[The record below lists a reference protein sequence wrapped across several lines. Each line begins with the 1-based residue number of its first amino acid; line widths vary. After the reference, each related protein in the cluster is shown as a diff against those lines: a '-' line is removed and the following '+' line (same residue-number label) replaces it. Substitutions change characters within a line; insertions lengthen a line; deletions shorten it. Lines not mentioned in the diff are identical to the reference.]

1 MRKKAFTLIEI
12 LIVIFVFW
20 TGILTVL
27 NVLTHS
33 LAYFDTITTKT
44 KADFLAKEAI
54 EIAYNFRDS
63 RIEEW
68 LPWNYLTWNLSA
80 EQYLGTGWNNVY
92 KIGFSTGS
100 NPYWYF
106 EPATITDSD
115 WKLLPFEEIF
125 KNFALEIYTWDTTNN
140 ISFYKYTDSPLTEI
154 PSKWFARYV
163 IFSPIYELWTWGTIL
178 DTNRIIKIASHAL
191 YKRGSLTGDIVLE
204 SFIGMKDST
213 PADI

>member
-1 MRKKAFTLIEI
+1 MRKEAFTLFEM

-33 LAYFDTITTKT
+33 LAYFDTISTKT

-68 LPWNYLTWNLSA
+68 LPWNYLTWDTTEEYIWTWENLIF
-80 EQYLGTGWNNVY
+80 

-100 NPYWYF
+100 NPYWIF
-106 EPATITDSD
+106 EPASITNSEWNPMSFD
-115 WKLLPFEEIF
+115 EIF
-125 KNFALEIYTWDTTNN
+125 KNFALDIYTWDTVNN
-140 ISFYKYTDSPLTEI
+140 IAYYVYTGLLDVLPW
-154 PSKWFARYV
+154 KWFARYV
-163 IFSPIYELWTWGTIL
+163 EFSPIYESWTDSRKLNENKIL
-178 DTNRIIKIASHAL
+178 KIASHAL
-191 YKRGSLTGDIVLE
+191 YKRGSLTWEVVLE

-213 PADI
+213 PAER

>member
-68 LPWNYLTWNLSA
+68 LPWNYLTWNLWA
-80 EQYLGTGWNNVY
+80 EEYLWTGWNTTY

-106 EPATITDSD
+106 ETASIKDSEWNTLSFD
-115 WKLLPFEEIF
+115 EIF
-125 KNFALEIYTWDTTNN
+125 KNFALDIYTWDTTNN
-140 ISFYKYTDSPLTEI
+140 IGYYRYTGTLSEMPW
-154 PSKWFARYV
+154 KWFARYV
-163 IFSPIYELWTWGTIL
+163 EFSPIYESWADSKIL

-191 YKRGSLTGDIVLE
+191 YKRGSLTGEIVLE

-213 PADI
+213 PAEL

>member
-44 KADFLAKEAI
+44 KADFLAKESL

-68 LPWNYLTWNLSA
+68 LPWNYLTWNGIND
-80 EQYLGTGWNNVY
+80 EYLWSWTNTIY
-92 KIGFSTGS
+92 KIGFSTEN
-100 NPYWYF
+100 NPYWF
-106 EPATITDSD
+106 FQKESIDAEERKTMS
-115 WKLLPFEEIF
+115 FEEKF
-125 KNFALEIYTWDTTNN
+125 KRFALELYTWDTENG
-140 ISFYKYTDSPLTEI
+140 IGYYRYTWTLSELPW
-154 PSKWFARYV
+154 KWFARYV
-163 IFSPIYELWTWGTIL
+163 EFSPIYENWSWWTIL
-178 DTNRIIKIASHAL
+178 DTNKIIKITSHAL
-191 YKRGSLTGDIVLE
+191 YKRGSLTGEIVLE

-213 PADI
+213 PAEL

>member
-44 KADFLAKEAI
+44 KADFLAKEAL

-68 LPWNYLTWNLSA
+68 LPWNYLTGNLSE
-80 EQYLGTGWNNVY
+80 EQYLWTEWNNVY
-92 KIGFSTGS
+92 KM
-100 NPYWYF
+100 
-106 EPATITDSD
+106 
-115 WKLLPFEEIF
+115 L
-125 KNFALEIYTWDTTNN
+125 
-140 ISFYKYTDSPLTEI
+140 
-154 PSKWFARYV
+154 
-163 IFSPIYELWTWGTIL
+163 
-178 DTNRIIKIASHAL
+178 
-191 YKRGSLTGDIVLE
+191 SLTH
-204 SFIGMKDST
+204 
-213 PADI
+213 